1 MPSSFIWHW
10 QLDELWRK
18 KIPFPEKSREMSESG
33 EEWKIGE
40 IYTVCPISL
49 VNNKFSWQLP
59 RLDWLAVS
67 TRVRDDLHFA
77 TFNSNTLHIVAE
89 EMDHVTW
96 PLSVS
101 AIQEEVHLAACTM
114 EETVSLYST
123 YNRCN
128 FIAHRGV
135 PILILHSM
143 LSVEENRSIHN

>member
-1 MPSSFIWHW
+1 MA
-10 QLDELWRK
+10 DNE
-18 KIPFPEKSREMSESG
+18 
-33 EEWKIGE
+33 
-40 IYTVCPISL
+40 VA
-49 VNNKFSWQLP
+49 LP
-59 RLDWLAVS
+59 VT

-77 TFNSNTLHIVAE
+77 AQTSNSNTLHIVAE

-114 EETVSLYST
+114 EKTVSLYST

-135 PILILHSM
+135 PILILRRM